1 MQDSYPSSRASVPG
15 QQEQP
20 ASPGGR
26 QPQLETL
33 KTLNPRAGGF
43 LRRTMAPM
51 CSHFSDG
58 RAQLCL
64 VHLAVRPPTPRL
76 QLILYMQVLAHVG
89 AGADTET
96 RSGPAGFH
104 CRGTVAAPAAK
115 RSLISSDFSESIDN
129 TVPLHSCSPPN
140 KSTRRS
146 QVVLLDERPH
156 DPGIPLAWTGGTT
169 HYGGRLSHDLHT
181 NLEQPNQPRPTL
193 TQARS
198 ESQDRGRNTHLPCP

>member
-89 AGADTET
+89 AGGGQEAM
-96 RSGPAGFH
+96 RGPAPLI
-104 CRGTVAAPAAK
+104 APNADFGLRTRTAWAP
-115 RSLISSDFSESIDN
+115 SLKDCN
-129 TVPLHSCSPPN
+129 
-140 KSTRRS
+140 R
-146 QVVLLDERPH
+146 DEM
-156 DPGIPLAWTGGTT
+156 T
-169 HYGGRLSHDLHT
+169 
-181 NLEQPNQPRPTL
+181 
-193 TQARS
+193 
-198 ESQDRGRNTHLPCP
+198 C